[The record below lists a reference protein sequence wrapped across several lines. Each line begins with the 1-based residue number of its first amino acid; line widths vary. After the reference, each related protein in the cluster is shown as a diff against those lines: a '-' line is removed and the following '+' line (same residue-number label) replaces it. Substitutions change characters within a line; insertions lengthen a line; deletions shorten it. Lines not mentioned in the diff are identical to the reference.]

1 MKGIKIVAILSLIFC
16 STLSYGTELSLEKSY
31 FIDSK
36 KEIEP
41 SGLALKN
48 GVFYFISDSE
58 DEKIYKL
65 IFDGDKCKSETA
77 YKFDFNGY
85 SVKSLNYEGI
95 TAGDDGNYYLLSE
108 PEYKIIKVSE
118 KGSVVITD
126 SFLKDGRDLGFFKG
140 KAKGPEGICVYKG
153 GKKVIIASQSD
164 KGKLIEGD
172 IVNNKLVNMRAITIV
187 SKEINEGKTKN
198 NWISD
203 LYMYKDKVYA
213 LLKKQNSIVELKR
226 NGNTF
231 VESGIYSYNN
241 AISSKKYSYLKGNDF
256 GEGLV
261 VDDNR
266 FYVIFDNNKDGRIEN
281 IKDNRPLF
289 IILKK

>member
-1 MKGIKIVAILSLIFC
+1 M
-16 STLSYGTELSLEKSY
+16 
-31 FIDSK
+31 
-36 KEIEP
+36 
-41 SGLALKN
+41 
-48 GVFYFISDSE
+48 
-58 DEKIYKL
+58 
-65 IFDGDKCKSETA
+65 
-77 YKFDFNGY
+77 
-85 SVKSLNYEGI
+85 
-95 TAGDDGNYYLLSE
+95 SE

-213 LLKKQNSIVELKR
+213 LLKKQNTIVELKR